1 MHCVNTSPADGT
13 PEQDFVRWRERADVH
28 ALGCV
33 FDVLAPELL
42 IVAAHVA
49 NRSAAEDLVQAV
61 FLQAITDGA
70 RWDSSR
76 PLLPWL
82 VGILTNLALRE
93 REKARRVIDPA
104 RAPTPAA
111 EPDPRDEAERHEFA
125 QALGSALQGMPLHY
139 RQVLVLRLVHGLEP
153 AAIAHALGAPPATVK
168 SRLQRG
174 LDLLRRALP
183 AGLHVPAFAPL
194 TGPSFES
201 LREAVLAHAK
211 AHAAAAT
218 VATAAVATTAALGGV
233 LLMKKT
239 MIAVVGIALAAT
251 LAVSLDQ
258 MFGAPA
264 SGGGKR
270 PEAQP
275 AKVETASREPA
286 PATPPAD
293 TMRTE
298 VASAGAAAGAAA
310 ATAPAPAITGRVVDE
325 SGKPL
330 ADVGVFLGDKR
341 LDWFKDSN
349 EFLMRATL
357 DPDRVTIEKQVVKEA
372 NAQTQRTGVTGEFS
386 LAEPP
391 NPTPHLL
398 VAWLPER
405 GCRGVDLPA
414 DRTKAIEIVLPQD
427 PVVRGVVRN
436 RADRCP
442 IAGAAVQVWPS
453 KSGMPIAWQ
462 HADEHGAYAL
472 PPLPPGAYRT
482 AVEADGFAEASPQF
496 DVASAERTHEFDVEL
511 DALPRFDALLVD
523 RADQPW
529 TAARVG
535 DAIGAKVKRLDGVL
549 SERSYARR
557 AEMQNGS
564 WRVHRVRVDPDGHV
578 RGAVSDPKAVVLAIW
593 NGPEKLFEIPAFD
606 FAATRV
612 AVDML
617 PRTVVELQ
625 VRVRFDPPAA
635 TPPQL
640 ELAVVDPAGLGS
652 DEQALV
658 ARTTNDAFC
667 TLPVPA
673 HFAGR
678 DCGLVVKANGYVPS
692 YTVVAVPAQ
701 AEGTWQE
708 VTLSPPACT
717 VRGVVVG
724 PDGQP
729 LPKVVLLL
737 ADAEGRWLLP
747 PRLARRWTA
756 LDGTFTIADLPRRR
770 VRLFV
775 QADKL
780 APRAVEIDTG
790 ETDVHRIE
798 LQEARQVSVTPPA
811 GVEGVQCRVLD
822 TAGRPLVDDRLQGAI
837 RYGAQLTVGA
847 EAATIEVFDAS
858 TGAKLGSGLV
868 PADGKLVLK

>member
-1 MHCVNTSPADGT
+1 MTTPRPVT

-28 ALGCV
+28 ALGRV

-49 NRSAAEDLVQAV
+49 GRSAAEDLVQAA

-70 RWDSSR
+70 RWDATR

-82 VGILTNLALRE
+82 VGILANLALRE
-93 REKARRVIDPA
+93 REKGRRVIDPA
-104 RAPTPAA
+104 RAPLPAGEA
-111 EPDPRDEAERHEFA
+111 DPHDEAERHEFA
-125 QALGSALQGMPLHY
+125 QALGSALQGMPRHY
-139 RQVLVLRLVHGLEP
+139 RQVLVMRLVHGLEP

-183 AGLHVPAFAPL
+183 QGLHVPAFAVWSA
-194 TGPSFES
+194 PSLES
-201 LREAVLAHAK
+201 VRATVLVHAN
-211 AHAAAAT
+211 AHAAAAAS
-218 VATAAVATTAALGGV
+218 VATTTGVAATTAAVGGV

-258 MFGAPA
+258 LSGAPA
-264 SGGGKR
+264 SGDQPKR

-275 AKVETASREPA
+275 SRVETAAREPA
-286 PATPPAD
+286 PATPPPD
-293 TMRTE
+293 TARTE
-298 VASAGAAAGAAA
+298 VPSATAGGGAAA
-310 ATAPAPAITGRVVDE
+310 AAAPGITGRVVDE

-341 LDWFKDSN
+341 LDWFQNTN
-349 EFLMRATL
+349 EFLVRSDADRAT
-357 DPDRVTIEKQVVKEA
+357 TEQQVRKEA
-372 NAQTQRTGVTGEFS
+372 NAQVQRTGATGEFS

-391 NPTPHLL
+391 NPAPHLL
-398 VAWLPER
+398 VAWSPER
-405 GCRGVDLPA
+405 GCRGIDLPA
-414 DRTKAIEIVLPQD
+414 DRTQPLEIVLPQD
-427 PVVRGVVRN
+427 PVVRGVVRS
-436 RADRCP
+436 RADRSP
-442 IAGAAVQVWPS
+442 IAGAAVQVWPA
-453 KSGMPIAWQ
+453 KSGMPIAWRQ
-462 HADEHGAYAL
+462 GDEHGAYTL

-482 AVEADGFAEASPQF
+482 LVEADGFAKAQPGF
-496 DVASAERTHEFDVEL
+496 DVAAGERTHELDVEL
-511 DALPRFDALLVD
+511 EPLPRFAVLLVD
-523 RADQPW
+523 HADQPW
-529 TAARVG
+529 TAARIG
-535 DAIGAKVKRLDGVL
+535 EAIGAKPKRLEGVL
-549 SERSYARR
+549 SEHSYARR
-557 AEMQNGS
+557 AEMQSAS
-564 WRVHRVRVDPDGHV
+564 WLVHRVQVDPDGHV

-593 NGPEKLFEIPAFD
+593 HGPEKLFEVPAFD
-606 FAATRV
+606 FAATRL
-612 AVDML
+612 AIEML
-617 PRTVVELQ
+617 PRATIELQ

-640 ELAVVDPAGLGS
+640 ELAVVDPAGMGN

-667 TLPVPA
+667 ALPVPL

-678 DCGLVVKANGYVPS
+678 DCGLVVKAKGYVPS
-692 YTVVAVPAQ
+692 YTVVGVPAQ

-708 VTLSPPACT
+708 VTLSQPACT
-717 VRGVVVG
+717 LRGVVVG

-729 LPKVVLLL
+729 LPKASLLV

-747 PRLARRWTA
+747 PRLARRWTG

-770 VRLFV
+770 VRLFA
-775 QADKL
+775 QADKF
-780 APRAVEIDTG
+780 APRAVEVDTG
-790 ETDVHRIE
+790 ADEVHRIE
-798 LQEARQVSVTPPA
+798 LQQAREVTWRSPA
-811 GVEGVQCRVLD
+811 GVGGVQFRVLD
-822 TAGRPLVDDRLQGAI
+822 TAGRPLVDDRLQGAM

-858 TGAKLGSGLV
+858 TGAMIGSGLV